1 MKSQVQDVKV
11 ILFHFQKGPH
21 GKLLAG
27 WGLEPAWVVAG
38 HAAQGGACLR
48 LPGPCRTIYS
58 KCPLPG
64 LVWRTRPLTVW
75 DWVERPRFPFHA
87 PVDHLLVLSWSQN
100 SFFPAASI
108 CSLPDLV

>member
-38 HAAQGGACLR
+38 HDAQGGACLQF
-48 LPGPCRTIYS
+48 PGPCMTIYS
-58 KCPLPG
+58 KCPLLG
-64 LVWRTRPLTVW
+64 LVWRMLGLLTVW
-75 DWVERPRFPFHA
+75 EVERPRFPLHA
-87 PVDHLLVLSWSQN
+87 PVDHLLVL
-100 SFFPAASI
+100 F
-108 CSLPDLV
+108 

>member
-38 HAAQGGACLR
+38 HSAQGGACL
-48 LPGPCRTIYS
+48 
-58 KCPLPG
+58 
-64 LVWRTRPLTVW
+64 
-75 DWVERPRFPFHA
+75 
-87 PVDHLLVLSWSQN
+87 
-100 SFFPAASI
+100 
-108 CSLPDLV
+108 